1 VTCHDAC
8 ERLSDL
14 LDDALEPGDAAV
26 VAAHLA
32 ECAECR
38 RERERLR
45 ATVSLLRRVEPPRAP
60 VGFVDG
66 VMERA
71 HPRPWYRRLGAWLFL
86 PLSVKVPAE
95 AAALVVVAGLAV
107 YLWQR
112 TPELREA
119 ARTEPPAPASSSSP
133 PPQPSA
139 PAEPSAP
146 ARTAAPTPA
155 PVPHRTPVAPAPTP
169 TPAAPSP
176 APSETREPPPASLPA
191 PAPPAA
197 AESESKRQDEL
208 ARGRMSSVPR
218 SSTAVTPAPF
228 PASVVGRLTV
238 TDRAEA
244 ARSLADLVSRV
255 GGSEPRRRREGEATV
270 VDIVIPEA
278 RYDEFVR
285 SLEALGSW
293 SAEGQPTALPG
304 DPARIAI
311 TVRIQ

>member
-1 VTCHDAC
+1 MTCHDTR

-14 LDDALEPGDAAV
+14 LDDALAPDE
-26 VAAHLA
+26 VALVQAHLA

-38 RERERLR
+38 RELERLR

-60 VGFVDG
+60 VGFVDR

-71 HPRPWYRRLGAWLFL
+71 YPRPWYRRLGAWLFL

-95 AAALVVVAGLAV
+95 AAALVVIAGLAV

-112 TPELREA
+112 TPELRQA

-139 PAEPSAP
+139 PAEPPAP
-146 ARTAAPTPA
+146 AR
-155 PVPHRTPVAPAPTP
+155 
-169 TPAAPSP
+169 PAAPSP
-176 APSETREPPPASLPA
+176 APRRTPVTPAPAPTPAAPSSAPSETREAPGASVPA
-191 PAPPAA
+191 PAPPVV
-197 AESESKRQDEL
+197 AESESKRRDEL

-218 SSTAVTPAPF
+218 PSTAATAAPF

-244 ARSLADLVSRV
+244 GRSLADLISRV
-255 GGSEPRRRREGEATV
+255 GGSEPRRYREAAATV

-304 DPARIAI
+304 DPPKIAI